1 MANSELGKAYV
12 QIIPSAKGISG
23 MIKKELG
30 GEVDSSGA
38 SLGQGLG
45 GKIASLAIKTLAVA
59 GIGKAIMSSI
69 NQGGELEQ
77 SLGGVETLFKDSA
90 DKVKAYAKEAYK
102 TTGVS
107 ANEYMKNVTS
117 FAAALVSSLGGDTDK
132 ASKIA
137 NQAMI
142 DMGDNANKMG
152 TNMQDIQN
160 AYQGFAKQN
169 YTMLDNLKLGYGGTK
184 KEMERLLEDAQKI
197 SGIEY
202 NIDNLGDVYEAIHVI
217 QKELGIT
224 GTTAKEASE
233 TLQGSFAAMK
243 ASFVDTLG
251 NLALGENI
259 KPSLN
264 ALAETTAT
272 FLFGNFIPMFVRV
285 LSNLPGAI
293 ISFIGTSAPIFKE
306 QGLKLLT
313 SLVEGI
319 KTGKDGFIAGFK
331 EVLDGLIT
339 FISIEI
345 PNIISQIANFITN
358 SFPQFEMVIS
368 ELLTNVAG
376 LLSQY
381 LPQFIESIGVL
392 SSGILSFIIEN
403 FPVFLDGLNSI
414 LLGIFD
420 FIGEFVIKALN
431 FVSSKITE
439 NLPKLTSIFND
450 LVSSIIDFF
459 TDSIPKFIDTVGE
472 IIAALIKFIAEN
484 LPKFI
489 ESGVSIVGNLIMGLV
504 KMMPKIIDSIVNL
517 VIDLVKAIG
526 DNLPKFLEKGVEI
539 ISNMIKGIADNLPA
553 ILQALGEVI
562 SNLLN
567 KLKEN
572 LPKFF
577 EKGWEIIKHL
587 AKALI
592 EKMPEIVDSISRV
605 IGSLIN
611 FIVQKLPEFINK
623 GASII
628 ASLIGGI
635 IKSIPQILKAIAD
648 VLIAL
653 IRAIA
658 QKMPDFTKGGADLIA
673 SMVRGV
679 GSFAGKLIGAI
690 GQLIVKMV
698 SRISQSGRD
707 FFTSG
712 SNLIVNLINGVLN
725 NVNAVYN
732 AGASIINGLFNGL
745 QSAWQRVMN
754 FVSGIGNWIAQ
765 HKGPISYDRKLLI
778 PAGLA
783 IMEGLDEGLRDRFK
797 DVKDTIFDINSDIE
811 DELGNVNPSP
821 DFDIGS
827 YDFNIGNANNGFA
840 NNEQGSMG
848 PVPANINL
856 VIAGRAFKGF
866 VEDITKLQDAEI
878 NLDLQY

>member
-23 MIKKELG
+23 MIRKELG
-30 GEVDSSGA
+30 AEVATSGA
-38 SLGQGLG
+38 SLGKGLG
-45 GKIASLAIKTLAVA
+45 SKIASLAMKTLAVA
-59 GIGKAIMSSI
+59 GVGKTIMSSI

-90 DKVKAYAKEAYK
+90 DKVKAYAKEAYE

-117 FAAALVSSLGGDTDK
+117 FAAALVSSLGGDTNK

-137 NQAMI
+137 NQAMV

-184 KEMERLLEDAQKI
+184 KEMARLLEDAQKI

-259 KPSLN
+259 RPSLER
-264 ALAETTAT
+264 LTDTTAV
-272 FLFGNFIPMFVRV
+272 FLFNNFIPMVVRV
-285 LSNLPGAI
+285 ISSLPGAVSRFLI
-293 ISFIGTSAPIFKE
+293 DATPVFKE
-306 QGLKLLT
+306 YGYQALG
-313 SLVEGI
+313 EYIHGI
-319 KTGKDGFIAGFK
+319 RAGKDSFIAGFEEIFK
-331 EVLDGLIT
+331 ELLI
-339 FISIEI
+339 FISIELPGTLSKI
-345 PNIISQIANFITN
+345 GQFIVN
-358 SFPQFEMVIS
+358 SFPYFAMVVG
-368 ELLTNVAG
+368 ELLRKTSG
-376 LLSQY
+376 LISQY
-381 LPQFIESIGVL
+381 LPQFVESIGTL
-392 SSGILSFIIEN
+392 SSGILSFITEN
-403 FPVFLDGLNSI
+403 FPVFLDGINNI

-420 FIGEFVIKALN
+420 FIGEFVAKALD
-431 FVSSKITE
+431 FVSNKITE
-439 NLPKLTSIFND
+439 NLPTLTGIFNE
-450 LVSSIIDFF
+450 LVNNIIDFF
-459 TDSIPKFIDTVGE
+459 SDSIPKFIDTVGE

-504 KMMPKIIDSIVNL
+504 KMMPKIIESMINL
-517 VIDLVKAIG
+517 VINVVKSIG

-553 ILQALGEVI
+553 ILQAIGDII
-562 SNLLN
+562 SKLLD

-587 AKALI
+587 ARALI
-592 EKMPEIVDSISRV
+592 EKMPEIVESMGRV

-611 FIVQKLPEFINK
+611 FIVQKLPEFISK

-635 IKSIPQILKAIAD
+635 VKSIPQILKAIAD

-658 QKMPDFTKGGADLIA
+658 QKMPDFVKGGANLIA

-679 GSFAGKLIGAI
+679 GSLAGKLIGAI

-698 SRISQSGRD
+698 SRIGQSGRD

-712 SNLIVNLINGVLN
+712 SNLIVNLVNGVLN

-732 AGASIINGLFNGL
+732 AGVSIINGLFNGL
-745 QSAWQRVMN
+745 KSAWQGVMN

-783 IMEGLDEGLRDRFK
+783 IMKGLDEGLRDSFK
-797 DVKDTIFDINSDIE
+797 DVKDTIFDINSEIE
-811 DELGNVNPSP
+811 DELGNVDPHP
-821 DFDIGS
+821 DFNIDD
-827 YDFNIGNANNGFA
+827 YDFNYPDDGSGFT
-840 NNEQGSMG
+840 NNEPGSLG

>member
-12 QIIPSAKGISG
+12 QIIPSAKGIKG
-23 MIKKELG
+23 MIEKQLG
-30 GEVDSSGA
+30 AEVASAGDKLGE
-38 SLGQGLG
+38 SLGS
-45 GKIASLAIKTLAVA
+45 KIKSLAIKTIAAA
-59 GIGKAIMSSI
+59 GIGKAISASI
-69 NQGGELEQ
+69 YQGGELEQ

-107 ANEYMKNVTS
+107 ANEYMQNVTS

-184 KEMERLLEDAQKI
+184 KEMERLLADATKLTGVKYDI
-197 SGIEY
+197 S
-202 NIDNLGDVYEAIHVI
+202 NLGDVYEAIHVI
-217 QKELGIT
+217 QQEIGIT

-233 TLQGSFAAMK
+233 TLQGSFSAMK
-243 ASFVDTLG
+243 ASFVDVLG

-264 ALAETTAT
+264 NLAETTAT

-285 LSNLPGAI
+285 LSNLHGALT
-293 ISFIGTSAPIFKE
+293 SFIGAAAPIFKE
-306 QGLKLLT
+306 QGLILLT

-319 KTGKDGFIAGFK
+319 ESGKNSFIESFREILSA
-331 EVLDGLIT
+331 LIN
-339 FISIEI
+339 FISVEI
-345 PNIISQIANFITN
+345 PNIISQIANYIAN
-358 SFPQFEMVIS
+358 SFPQFELVIS
-368 ELLTNVAG
+368 ELLTNIVG
-376 LLSQY
+376 LLGQH
-381 LPQFIESIGVL
+381 LPQFIDTVSV
-392 SSGILSFIIEN
+392 IIE
-403 FPVFLDGLNSI
+403 
-414 LLGIFD
+414 
-420 FIGEFVIKALN
+420 
-431 FVSSKITE
+431 
-439 NLPKLTSIFND
+439 
-450 LVSSIIDFF
+450 
-459 TDSIPKFIDTVGE
+459 
-472 IIAALIKFIAEN
+472 ALIKFIADN
-484 LPKFI
+484 IPKFL

-504 KMMPKIIDSIVNL
+504 NMMPIIIESMINL
-517 VIDLVKAIG
+517 VINVVKAIG

-539 ISNMIKGIADNLPA
+539 ISNMVKGIADNLPA
-553 ILQALGEVI
+553 ILQAIGDI
-562 SNLLN
+562 ITNLLD

-572 LPKFF
+572 MPKFF

-587 AKALI
+587 ARALI
-592 EKMPEIVDSISRV
+592 EKMPEIVDSMSRV
-605 IGSLIN
+605 VGSLIN
-611 FIVQKLPEFINK
+611 FIVQKLPEFVSK

-635 IKSIPQILKAIAD
+635 VKSIPQILKAIAD

-658 QKMPDFTKGGADLIA
+658 QKMPDFVRGGANLIA
-673 SMVRGV
+673 SMVKGI
-679 GSFAGKLIGAI
+679 GSLAGNLIGAI
-690 GQLIVKMV
+690 ADLIIKMV
-698 SRISQSGRD
+698 SRVGQAGQD

-712 SNLIVNLINGVLN
+712 ANLVQNLINGVLN

-732 AGASIINGLFNGL
+732 AGVSIINGLFEGL
-745 QSAWQRVMN
+745 QSAWQGVMD
-754 FVSGIGNWIAQ
+754 FVGGIGNWIAQ

-827 YDFNIGNANNGFA
+827 YDFNISNSGNGFD
-840 NNEQGSMG
+840 NNEPGSAG

-866 VEDITKLQDAEI
+866 VDDITKLQDAEI

>member
-12 QIIPSAKGISG
+12 QIIPSAKGIKG
-23 MIKKELG
+23 MIEKQLG
-30 GEVDSSGA
+30 AEVASAGDKLGE
-38 SLGQGLG
+38 SLGS
-45 GKIASLAIKTLAVA
+45 KIKSLAIKAIAAA
-59 GIGKAIMSSI
+59 GIGKAISTSI
-69 NQGGELEQ
+69 YQGGELEQ

-107 ANEYMKNVTS
+107 ANEYMQNVTS
-117 FAAALVSSLGGDTDK
+117 FAASLVSSLGGDTEK

-137 NQAMI
+137 NTAMI

-152 TNMQDIQN
+152 TSMQDIQN

-184 KEMERLLEDAQKI
+184 KEMERLLVDAQKI

-217 QKELGIT
+217 QEELGIT
-224 GTTAKEASE
+224 GTTALEASE
-233 TLQGSFAAMK
+233 TIQGSFSAMK
-243 ASFVDTLG
+243 ASFVDVLG
-251 NLALGENI
+251 NLALGQNI
-259 KPSLN
+259 QPSLN
-264 ALAETTAT
+264 NLAETTAT

-285 LSNLPGAI
+285 LSNLPGALT
-293 ISFIGTSAPIFKE
+293 SFIGAAAPIFKE
-306 QGLKLLT
+306 QGFILLT
-313 SLVEGI
+313 LLVEGI
-319 KTGKDGFIAGFK
+319 KSGKDSFIESFR
-331 EVLDGLIT
+331 EILSDLIN
-339 FISIEI
+339 FISVEI
-345 PNIISQIANFITN
+345 PNIISQISNFIAN
-358 SFPQFEMVIS
+358 SFPQFELVIS
-368 ELLTNVAG
+368 ELLTNIVG
-376 LLSQY
+376 LLGQH
-381 LPQFIESIGVL
+381 LPQFIDTVSV
-392 SSGILSFIIEN
+392 IIE
-403 FPVFLDGLNSI
+403 
-414 LLGIFD
+414 
-420 FIGEFVIKALN
+420 
-431 FVSSKITE
+431 
-439 NLPKLTSIFND
+439 
-450 LVSSIIDFF
+450 
-459 TDSIPKFIDTVGE
+459 
-472 IIAALIKFIAEN
+472 ALIKFIADN
-484 LPKFI
+484 LPKFL
-489 ESGVSIVGNLIMGLV
+489 ESGASIVGNLIMGLV
-504 KMMPKIIDSIVNL
+504 QMMPKIIESMINL
-517 VIDLVKAIG
+517 VINVVKAIG

-539 ISNMIKGIADNLPA
+539 ISNMIKGIADKLPA
-553 ILQALGEVI
+553 ILQAIGDII
-562 SNLLN
+562 SNLLD

-572 LPKFF
+572 LPRFF

-587 AKALI
+587 ASALI
-592 EKMPEIVDSISRV
+592 EKMPEIVDSMSRV

-611 FIVQKLPEFINK
+611 FIVQKLPEFVSK

-658 QKMPDFTKGGADLIA
+658 QKMPDFDKGGANLIA

-679 GSFAGKLIGAI
+679 GSLAGKLIGAI
-690 GQLIVKMV
+690 GQLIVNMV
-698 SRISQSGRD
+698 SRIGQSGRD

-732 AGASIINGLFNGL
+732 AGVSIINGLFNGL
-745 QSAWQRVMN
+745 QSAWQGVMD

-783 IMEGLDEGLRDRFK
+783 IMEGLDEGLRDSFK
-797 DVKDTIFDINSDIE
+797 NVKDTIFDINSEIE
-811 DELGNVNPSP
+811 DELGNVDPLP
-821 DFDIGS
+821 DFNIDD
-827 YDFNIGNANNGFA
+827 YDFNYPNDGSGFT
-840 NNEQGSMG
+840 NNEPGNLG

>member
-1 MANSELGKAYV
+1 MANSELGKVYV
-12 QIIPSAKGISG
+12 QIIPSAKGIKG
-23 MIKKELG
+23 MIEKQLG
-30 GEVDSSGA
+30 AEVATAGDKLGE
-38 SLGQGLG
+38 SLGS
-45 GKIASLAIKTLAVA
+45 KIKSLAVKTLAAA
-59 GIGKAIMSSI
+59 GIGKAISASI
-69 NQGGELEQ
+69 HQGGELEQ

-107 ANEYMKNVTS
+107 ANEYMQNVTS

-184 KEMERLLEDAQKI
+184 KEMARLLEDAQKI

-202 NIDNLGDVYEAIHVI
+202 DIDNLGDVYEAIHVI
-217 QKELGIT
+217 QQELGIT
-224 GTTAKEASE
+224 GTTAKEAEE
-233 TLQGSFAAMK
+233 TLQGSFSAMK
-243 ASFVDTLG
+243 ASFVDVLG

-259 KPSLN
+259 KPSLDN
-264 ALAETTAT
+264 LADTTAT
-272 FLFGNFIPMFVRV
+272 FLFANFIPMFVRI
-285 LSNLPGAI
+285 LSNLPGGL
-293 ISFIGTSAPIFKE
+293 ISFITSAAPIFKE
-306 QGLKLLT
+306 QGLILIT
-313 SLVEGI
+313 SLVQGI
-319 KTGKDGFIAGFK
+319 KSGKDGFIAGFK
-331 EVLDGLIT
+331 GVLDGLIT
-339 FISIEI
+339 FISVEI
-345 PNIISQIANFITN
+345 PNIISQIANFIVS
-358 SFPQFEMVIS
+358 SFPQFELVIS
-368 ELLTNVAG
+368 ELLSNIAG
-376 LLSQY
+376 LLGQY
-381 LPQFIESIGVL
+381 LPQFI
-392 SSGILSFIIEN
+392 
-403 FPVFLDGLNSI
+403 
-414 LLGIFD
+414 
-420 FIGEFVIKALN
+420 
-431 FVSSKITE
+431 
-439 NLPKLTSIFND
+439 
-450 LVSSIIDFF
+450 
-459 TDSIPKFIDTVGE
+459 DTVGE
-472 IIAALIKFIAEN
+472 LITALIEFIAEN

-504 KMMPKIIDSIVNL
+504 MMIPKIIESMANL
-517 VIDLVKAIG
+517 VISVVKAIG

-539 ISNMIKGIADNLPA
+539 ISNIIKGIVDNLPA
-553 ILQALGEVI
+553 ILQAIGDI
-562 SNLLN
+562 ITNLLD

-587 AKALI
+587 ARALI
-592 EKMPEIVDSISRV
+592 EKMPEIVDSMSRV
-605 IGSLIN
+605 IGSLIS
-611 FIVQKLPEFINK
+611 FIVQKLPEFISK

-653 IRAIA
+653 IRATA
-658 QKMPDFTKGGADLIA
+658 QKMPDFVKGGANLIE

-679 GSFAGKLIGAI
+679 LSLAGNLIDAI
-690 GQLIVKMV
+690 CQLIVKMI
-698 SRISQSGRD
+698 SRIGQSGKD

-712 SNLIVNLINGVLN
+712 SNLIVNLVNGVLN

-732 AGASIINGLFNGL
+732 AGVSIINGLFEGL
-745 QSAWQRVMN
+745 QSAWQGVMD
-754 FVSGIGNWIAQ
+754 FVGGIGNWIAQ

-783 IMEGLDEGLRDRFK
+783 IMGGLDEGLRDRFK

-827 YDFNIGNANNGFA
+827 YDFNIGNATNGFA
-840 NNEQGSMG
+840 NNEPGSTG
-848 PVPANINL
+848 PIPANINL

>member
-12 QIIPSAKGISG
+12 QIIPSAKGIKG
-23 MIKKELG
+23 MIEKQLG
-30 GEVDSSGA
+30 AEVASAGDKLGES
-38 SLGQGLG
+38 LG
-45 GKIASLAIKTLAVA
+45 GKIKSLAIKAIAAA
-59 GIGKAIMSSI
+59 GVGKAISASI
-69 NQGGELEQ
+69 YQGGELEQ

-90 DKVKAYAKEAYK
+90 DKVKSYAKESYK
-102 TTGVS
+102 TTGLS
-107 ANEYMKNVTS
+107 GNEYMQNVTG
-117 FAAALVSSLGGDTDK
+117 FAASLVSSLGGDTEK

-137 NQAMI
+137 NTSMI

-152 TNMQDIQN
+152 TRMQDIQN
-160 AYQGFAKQN
+160 AYQGFAKKN

-184 KEMERLLEDAQKI
+184 GEMERLLADAQKI
-197 SGIEY
+197 TGIKY
-202 NIDNLGDVYEAIHVI
+202 DISNLGDVYEAIHVI
-217 QKELGIT
+217 QQDLGIT
-224 GTTAKEASE
+224 GTTAKEAAE
-233 TLQGSFAAMK
+233 TLQGSFSAMK
-243 ASFVDTLG
+243 ASFIDVLG

-264 ALAETTAT
+264 NLAETTAT

-285 LSNLPGAI
+285 LSNLPSAL
-293 ISFIGTSAPIFKE
+293 ISFIGAAAPIFKE
-306 QGLKLLT
+306 QGLNLLR

-319 KTGKDGFIAGFK
+319 KSGKDGFIAGFK

-339 FISIEI
+339 FISVEI
-345 PNIISQIANFITN
+345 PNIISQIANFIAS
-358 SFPQFEMVIS
+358 SFPQFELVIS
-368 ELLTNVAG
+368 ELLTNVAS
-376 LLSQY
+376 LLGQH
-381 LPQFIESIGVL
+381 LPQFIESIGAL
-392 SSGILSFIIEN
+392 TSGILSFIIES
-403 FPVFLDGLNSI
+403 FPVFLDGINNI

-420 FIGEFVIKALN
+420 FIGEFVLKTLD
-431 FVSSKITE
+431 FVSNKITE
-439 NLPKLTSIFND
+439 NLPTLTSVFND
-450 LVSSIIDFF
+450 LVNSIIAFF
-459 TDSIPKFIDTVGE
+459 TESIPKFIDTVGE

-504 KMMPKIIDSIVNL
+504 KMMPKIIESMINL
-517 VIDLVKAIG
+517 VINVVKAIG

-539 ISNMIKGIADNLPA
+539 ISNMIKGIADNLPS
-553 ILQALGEVI
+553 ILQAIGDII
-562 SNLLN
+562 SNLLD

-572 LPKFF
+572 MPKFF

-592 EKMPEIVDSISRV
+592 EKMPEIVDSISSV

-611 FIVQKLPEFINK
+611 FIVQKLPEFVSK

-635 IKSIPQILKAIAD
+635 VKSIPQILKAIAD

-653 IRAIA
+653 IGAIA
-658 QKMPDFTKGGADLIA
+658 QKMPDFVKGGADLIV

-679 GSFAGKLIGAI
+679 GSLAGDLVGAI

-698 SRISQSGRD
+698 SRIGQSGRD

-712 SNLIVNLINGVLN
+712 SNLIVNLVNGVLN

-745 QSAWQRVMN
+745 KSAWQGVMN
-754 FVSGIGNWIAQ
+754 FVSGIGNWIAE

-783 IMEGLDEGLRDRFK
+783 IMEGLDEGLRDSFK

-827 YDFNIGNANNGFA
+827 YDFNVGNVTNGFT
-840 NNEQGSMG
+840 NNEPGSLG
-848 PVPANINL
+848 SVPANINL

-866 VEDITKLQDAEI
+866 VDDITKLQDAEI

>member
-30 GEVDSSGA
+30 GEVAASGS
-38 SLGQGLG
+38 SLGESLG
-45 GKIASLAIKTLAVA
+45 SKIKSLAIKTIAAA
-59 GIGKAIMSSI
+59 GLGKAISASI
-69 NQGGELEQ
+69 YQGGELEQ

-90 DKVKAYAKEAYK
+90 DKVKAYAKESYK

-117 FAAALVSSLGGDTDK
+117 FAASLVSSLGGDTEK

-137 NQAMI
+137 NTAMV

-152 TNMQDIQN
+152 SNIQDIQN

-184 KEMERLLEDAQKI
+184 TEMKRLLEDATKL
-197 SGIEY
+197 SGVKYDI
-202 NIDNLGDVYEAIHVI
+202 NNLGDVYQAIHVI
-217 QKELGIT
+217 QQELGIT

-233 TLQGSFAAMK
+233 TLQGSFSAMK
-243 ASFVDTLG
+243 ASFVDVLG
-251 NLALGENI
+251 NLALGQNI

-264 ALAETTAT
+264 ALAETTTT

-285 LSNLPGAI
+285 LSNIPGAI
-293 ISFIGTSAPIFKE
+293 ISFISTAAPIFKE
-306 QGLKLLT
+306 QGLKLLA

-319 KTGKDGFIAGFK
+319 KTGKDSFIGGFT
-331 EVLDGLIT
+331 EVLDGLIN
-339 FISIEI
+339 FISVEI
-345 PNIISQIANFITN
+345 PKIVSQIAGFIAS
-358 SFPQFEMVIS
+358 SFPQFEIVIG
-368 ELLTNVAG
+368 ELLTNIAG
-376 LLSQY
+376 MLSKY
-381 LPQFIESIGVL
+381 LPKFIESVGSL
-392 SSGILSFIIEN
+392 SSSILSFIAES
-403 FPVFLDGLNSI
+403 FPVFLEGLNNV
-414 LLGIFD
+414 LKGVFD
-420 FIGEFVIKALN
+420 FIGEFIPKALD
-431 FVSSKITE
+431 FVTNKITE
-439 NLPKLTSIFND
+439 NLPALTGTFND
-450 LVSSIIDFF
+450 LVNSIINFF
-459 TDSIPKFIDTVGE
+459 IEYIPKFIETVGK
-472 IIAALIKFIAEN
+472 IITALIKFIADN

-504 KMMPKIIDSIVNL
+504 KMLPTIIESMINL
-517 VIDLVKAIG
+517 VISIAKAIG

-539 ISNMIKGIADNLPA
+539 ISNIIKGIADNLPT
-553 ILQALGEVI
+553 ILQAIGNVI
-562 SNLLN
+562 SKLLD

-577 EKGWEIIKHL
+577 EKGREIIKRL
-587 AKALI
+587 ARALV
-592 EKMPEIVDSISRV
+592 EKIPEIVDSIARV
-605 IGSLIN
+605 IASLIN
-611 FIVQKLPEFINK
+611 FIVQKLPEFISK
-623 GASII
+623 GISII
-628 ASLIGGI
+628 ASLISGI
-635 IKSIPQILKAIAD
+635 AKSIPQILKAIAD

-658 QKMPDFTKGGADLIA
+658 QKMPDFVKGGANLIA

-679 GSFAGKLIGAI
+679 GSLAGKLIGAI

-698 SRISQSGRD
+698 SSIGQAGQD

-712 SNLIVNLINGVLN
+712 ANLIGNLVNGVLN
-725 NVNAVYN
+725 NVNGVYN
-732 AGASIINGLFNGL
+732 AGVSIINGLFEGL
-745 QSAWQRVMN
+745 QAAWQGVMD
-754 FVSGIGNWIAQ
+754 FVGGIGNWIAQ
-765 HKGPISYDRKLLI
+765 NKGPISYDRKLLI

-783 IMEGLDEGLRDRFK
+783 IMEGLDEGLRDSFK

-811 DELGNVNPSP
+811 NDLGNINPDSA
-821 DFDIGS
+821 FDIGN
-827 YDFNIGNANNGFA
+827 YDFNINNIGNEFA
-840 NNEQGSMG
+840 NNKPRNAE
-848 PVPANINL
+848 PKPTTINL

>member
-12 QIIPSAKGISG
+12 QIIPSAKGIKG
-23 MIKKELG
+23 MIEKQLG
-30 GEVDSSGA
+30 AEVATAGDKLGE
-38 SLGQGLG
+38 SLGS
-45 GKIASLAIKTLAVA
+45 KIKSLAVKTLAAA
-59 GIGKAIMSSI
+59 GIGKAISASI
-69 NQGGELEQ
+69 HQGGELEQ

-107 ANEYMKNVTS
+107 ANEYMQNVTS

-184 KEMERLLEDAQKI
+184 KEMARLLEDAQKI

-202 NIDNLGDVYEAIHVI
+202 DIDNLGDVYQAIHVI
-217 QKELGIT
+217 QQELGIT

-233 TLQGSFAAMK
+233 TLQGSFSAMK
-243 ASFVDTLG
+243 ASFVDVLG

-259 KPSLN
+259 KPSLDN
-264 ALAETTAT
+264 LADTTAT
-272 FLFGNFIPMFVRV
+272 FLFANFIPMFVRI
-285 LSNLPGAI
+285 LSNLPGGL
-293 ISFIGTSAPIFKE
+293 ISFITSAAPIFKE
-306 QGLKLLT
+306 QGLILIT
-313 SLVEGI
+313 SLVQGI
-319 KTGKDGFIAGFK
+319 KSGKDGFIAGFK
-331 EVLDGLIT
+331 GVLDGLIT
-339 FISIEI
+339 FISVEI
-345 PNIISQIANFITN
+345 PNIISQIANFIVS
-358 SFPQFEMVIS
+358 SFPQFELVIS
-368 ELLTNVAG
+368 ELLSNIAG
-376 LLSQY
+376 LLGQY
-381 LPQFIESIGVL
+381 LPQFI
-392 SSGILSFIIEN
+392 
-403 FPVFLDGLNSI
+403 
-414 LLGIFD
+414 
-420 FIGEFVIKALN
+420 
-431 FVSSKITE
+431 
-439 NLPKLTSIFND
+439 
-450 LVSSIIDFF
+450 
-459 TDSIPKFIDTVGE
+459 DTVGE
-472 IIAALIKFIAEN
+472 LITALIEFIAEN

-504 KMMPKIIDSIVNL
+504 MMIPKIIESMANL
-517 VIDLVKAIG
+517 VISVVKAIG

-539 ISNMIKGIADNLPA
+539 ISNIIKGIADNLPA
-553 ILQALGEVI
+553 ILQAIGDI
-562 SNLLN
+562 ITNLLD

-587 AKALI
+587 ARALI
-592 EKMPEIVDSISRV
+592 EKMPEIVDSMSRV
-605 IGSLIN
+605 IGSLIS
-611 FIVQKLPEFINK
+611 FIVQKLPEFISK

-653 IRAIA
+653 IRATA
-658 QKMPDFTKGGADLIA
+658 QKMPDFVKGGANLIE

-679 GSFAGKLIGAI
+679 LSLAGNLIDAI
-690 GQLIVKMV
+690 CQLIVKMI
-698 SRISQSGRD
+698 SRIGQSGKD

-712 SNLIVNLINGVLN
+712 SNLIVNLVNGVLN

-732 AGASIINGLFNGL
+732 AGVSIINGLFEGL
-745 QSAWQRVMN
+745 QSAWQGVMD
-754 FVSGIGNWIAQ
+754 FVGGIGNWIAQ

-783 IMEGLDEGLRDRFK
+783 IMGGLDESLRDRFK

-827 YDFNIGNANNGFA
+827 YDFNIGNATNGFA
-840 NNEQGSMG
+840 NNEPGSTG
-848 PVPANINL
+848 PIPANINL